1 MTFLVFSMQ
10 AKIARS
16 SRFPVTSSAEGANKI
31 IDQRQHAVEMSE
43 NEITASRTST
53 IQLFSTKLCVPY
65 PTFHP
70 DLTSEVRFYASLH
83 RIASH
88 RIQSNGKRMTALFR
102 TPIITTG
109 LLFLG
114 AFTVS
119 SVSGL
124 ELSVDRRSFIT
135 SAFATCAVPTIAHAA
150 GPCASGVGDGCADLA
165 EGNSLIRELQERSA
179 ANKER
184 NEKVRTSTRTT
195 IVIHSDDEIRRRD
208 ENIVSHKWTTLFL
221 SFRKHAMPIT

>member
-1 MTFLVFSMQ
+1 M
-10 AKIARS
+10 
-16 SRFPVTSSAEGANKI
+16 TSSAEGESKI
-31 IDQRQHAVEMSE
+31 IDQR
-43 NEITASRTST
+43 TARRGDERERDHGQQNGT
-53 IQLFSTKLCVPY
+53 IQLLFSTKLCVPY

-150 GPCASGVGDGCADLA
+150 GPCASGVGDGCPDLA

>member
-1 MTFLVFSMQ
+1 MQ

-150 GPCASGVGDGCADLA
+150 GPCASGVGDGCPDLA